1 MTRGIGDSMALKRAC
16 HDNRIHSKLAP
27 EGKQARAIYDA
38 VEQARV
44 EAIGSRAMLGVADNI
59 GSMLEDKYA
68 KANLADVKD
77 QADAPIEE
85 AIALMVR
92 EKLTGRPAPKS
103 GERMV
108 NLWRKW
114 VEEKASAD
122 LDGLAAKLDDQ
133 NAFARVVRDM
143 LASMEMAE
151 ELGDDQESED
161 TEDSDDDQPQGEEKS
176 EEGGEDDSGSDDSQS
191 EDAEPSAEDQEAG
204 ETDAADATSDE
215 MTDEDDPDAETP
227 GEAKRPDNPF
237 TNLPK
242 EIDYKVFS
250 TAFDETV
257 GAEELCEEE
266 ELDRLRAFLDK
277 QLSNLQGVVGR
288 LANRLQRRLMAQQN
302 RSWDFDLEE
311 GYLDPARLVRVV
323 IDPMQPLSFKQERDT
338 KFRDTV
344 VTLVL
349 DNSGS
354 MRGRPITVAATC
366 ADILARTL
374 ERCGVSVEIL
384 GFTTRA
390 WKGGQA
396 REKWLKDGKPPNPG
410 RLNDLRHI
418 IYKSADMP
426 WRRARRNLGLM
437 MREGLLKENIDGEA
451 LLWAHNRLIAR
462 PEQRKILMMI
472 SDGAPVDDSTLS
484 VNPGNYLE
492 RHLRAVIELI
502 ESRSPVE
509 LLAIGIGHDVTRY
522 YRRAVTIVDAEEL
535 AGAMTEQLASLF
547 GEESA
552 TRHPPR
558 RPAARRMT
566 PPSLRL
572 RNWLGG
578 FAALALISVLGLA
591 NSGDAGSAPLD
602 RITVNAR
609 PITQFRIGRDE
620 RQFGPLEF
628 VGGLEMT
635 ANSRHFGA
643 ISAFRFTSPGS
654 NFVGVADTGFWF
666 FGKLVHDAAQKPAGI
681 ADFRMEQMVD
691 ASGQT
696 FARKWEV
703 DAEGLAVKDGIATV
717 GFERNHRIAQF
728 RIEPG
733 KMGPAI
739 RNLDFLVPVG

>member
-1 MTRGIGDSMALKRAC
+1 MAGPGDNTRNKSKTGSEADSFKRAVTVCMRAIAGDKEMEVGFAKDRPALAGSRARLPELPKKASKADIAITRGLGDSMALKRAC
-16 HDNRIHSKLAP
+16 HDVRIHSKLAP
-27 EGKQARAIYDA
+27 EGKAARAIYDA

-44 EAIGSRAMLGVADNI
+44 EAIGSRAMQGVADNI

-68 KANLADVKD
+68 KANLVDVKD
-77 QADAPIEE
+77 KADAPIEE
-85 AIALMVR
+85 ALALMVR
-92 EKLTGRPAPKS
+92 EKLTGRPVPKS
-103 GERMV
+103 GERLV
-108 NLWRKW
+108 ELWRPW
-114 VEEKASAD
+114 VEEKAKAD
-122 LDGLAAKLDDQ
+122 LDGLSEKLEDQ
-133 NAFARVVRDM
+133 QAFARVVREM

-151 ELGDDQESED
+151 ELGDDQE
-161 TEDSDDDQPQGEEKS
+161 TEDSEDNDDNQPQGEEQS
-176 EEGGEDDSGSDDSQS
+176 EEGGEDDSGSEQSQS
-191 EDAEPSAEDQEAG
+191 EDAEASADDEQSAETEAS
-204 ETDAADATSDE
+204 DATADDLSD
-215 MTDEDDPDAETP
+215 DDDADAETA
-227 GEAKRPDNPF
+227 GEARRNDDPF

-242 EIDYKVFS
+242 EIDYKVYTS
-250 TAFDETV
+250 AFDETV

-277 QLSNLQGVVGR
+277 QLANLSGVVGR

-418 IYKSADMP
+418 IYKSADHP

-502 ESRSPVE
+502 ETRSPVE

-547 GEESA
+547 AEESA
-552 TRHPPR
+552 KDTRRGGMR
-558 RPAARRMT
+558 R
-566 PPSLRL
+566 
-572 RNWLGG
+572 
-578 FAALALISVLGLA
+578 
-591 NSGDAGSAPLD
+591 AG
-602 RITVNAR
+602 
-609 PITQFRIGRDE
+609 
-620 RQFGPLEF
+620 
-628 VGGLEMT
+628 
-635 ANSRHFGA
+635 
-643 ISAFRFTSPGS
+643 
-654 NFVGVADTGFWF
+654 
-666 FGKLVHDAAQKPAGI
+666 
-681 ADFRMEQMVD
+681 
-691 ASGQT
+691 
-696 FARKWEV
+696 
-703 DAEGLAVKDGIATV
+703 
-717 GFERNHRIAQF
+717 
-728 RIEPG
+728 
-733 KMGPAI
+733 
-739 RNLDFLVPVG
+739 

>member
-1 MTRGIGDSMALKRAC
+1 MAGPGDNKRNKSKTGAENDSFKRAVTVCMRAIAGDKDLEVGFAKDRPALAGSRARLPELPKKASKADIAITRGLGDSMALKRAC
-16 HDNRIHSKLAP
+16 HDARIHTRLAP

-44 EAIGSRAMLGVADNI
+44 EAIGSRAMQGVADNI

-68 KANLADVKD
+68 RANLIDVKD
-77 QADAPIEE
+77 KADAPIEE
-85 AIALMVR
+85 ALALMVR
-92 EKLTGRPAPKS
+92 EKLTGRTVPKS
-103 GERMV
+103 GERLV
-108 NLWRKW
+108 DLWRPW

-122 LDGLAAKLDDQ
+122 LDGLSAKLDDQ
-133 NAFARVVRDM
+133 QAFARVVREM

-151 ELGDDQESED
+151 ELGDDQE
-161 TEDSDDDQPQGEEKS
+161 TEDSEDNDENQPQGEEQS
-176 EEGGEDDSGSDDSQS
+176 EEGGEDDSGSEQSQS
-191 EDAEPSAEDQEAG
+191 EDTEASSDDEQSAETEAS
-204 ETDAADATSDE
+204 DATAEDLSD
-215 MTDEDDPDAETP
+215 DDDADAETP
-227 GEAKRPDNPF
+227 GEARRNDNPF

-242 EIDYKVFS
+242 EIDYRVFT

-277 QLSNLQGVVGR
+277 QLANLSGVVGR

-344 VTLVL
+344 VSLVL

-396 REKWLKDGKPPNPG
+396 REKWLKEGKPPNPG

-418 IYKSADMP
+418 IYKSADHP

-492 RHLRAVIELI
+492 RHLRAIIELI
-502 ESRSPVE
+502 ETRSPVE

-547 GEESA
+547 AEETVRD
-552 TRHPPR
+552 TRRGGMR
-558 RPAARRMT
+558 R
-566 PPSLRL
+566 
-572 RNWLGG
+572 
-578 FAALALISVLGLA
+578 
-591 NSGDAGSAPLD
+591 AG
-602 RITVNAR
+602 
-609 PITQFRIGRDE
+609 
-620 RQFGPLEF
+620 
-628 VGGLEMT
+628 
-635 ANSRHFGA
+635 
-643 ISAFRFTSPGS
+643 
-654 NFVGVADTGFWF
+654 
-666 FGKLVHDAAQKPAGI
+666 
-681 ADFRMEQMVD
+681 
-691 ASGQT
+691 
-696 FARKWEV
+696 
-703 DAEGLAVKDGIATV
+703 
-717 GFERNHRIAQF
+717 
-728 RIEPG
+728 
-733 KMGPAI
+733 
-739 RNLDFLVPVG
+739 